1 MPTAWI
7 ELDSATM
14 TWAVM
19 YWSDGSPIGKPCT
32 LGSTDLTT
40 TLIFAEVEGVTGG

>member
-1 MPTAWI
+1 MVWTVVHWRRNQ
-7 ELDSATM
+7 
-14 TWAVM
+14 
-19 YWSDGSPIGKPCT
+19 GKSEPLT

>member
-1 MPTAWI
+1 MSKSEEP
-7 ELDSATM
+7 L
-14 TWAVM
+14 
-19 YWSDGSPIGKPCT
+19 T